1 MNMVRWDPFRELEEM
16 SSRLNRFFGRQGLT
30 AQPSENGDV
39 FADWAPA
46 VDVQETDTEYL
57 IKADLPAVK
66 REDVK
71 ISVEDGILAVEG
83 ERKQEKE
90 EKNRKFHRIERSY
103 GTFLRTFTVPEEVEP
118 TKLTAEFKEGML
130 TVRLPKGVK
139 AKTKAIEVK
148 VAS

>member
-57 IKADLPAVK
+57 VKADLPAVK
-66 REDVK
+66 KEDVK

-103 GTFLRTFTVPEEVEP
+103 GKFVRRLAMP
-118 TKLTAEFKEGML
+118 TDVDQQKVAAEFKDGVL
-130 TVRLPKGVK
+130 NVHLPKSPV
-139 AKTKAIEVK
+139 AKPRTIDVK
-148 VAS
+148 VV